1 MGSIIGQRVDYGGAG
16 SSERPAAHLRKK
28 KLTQVPPP
36 ALALPKLLQLL
47 IGLDCLPSVL
57 VIPISDGS
65 GFLPRVVFSMA
76 FQTGES
82 S

>member
-1 MGSIIGQRVDYGGAG
+1 MVGQGALRGQRHIF
-16 SSERPAAHLRKK
+16 RK
-28 KLTQVPPP
+28 KLTREPPP

-65 GFLPRVVFSMA
+65 GFLPRVVFSIA

>member
-1 MGSIIGQRVDYGGAG
+1 MGSITGHRVDYGGAG
-16 SSERPAAHLRKK
+16 GSERPAAHFQ
-28 KLTQVPPP
+28 KLTREPPP

-65 GFLPRVVFSMA
+65 GFLPRVVFSIA